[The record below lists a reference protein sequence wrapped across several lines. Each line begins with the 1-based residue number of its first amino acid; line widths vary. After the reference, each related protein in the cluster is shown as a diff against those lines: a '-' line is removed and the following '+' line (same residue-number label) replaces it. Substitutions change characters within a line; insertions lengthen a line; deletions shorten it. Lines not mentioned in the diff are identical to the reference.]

1 MFSFAFPGDI
11 RWHQHFF
18 PGENPWFANASKVL
32 WWRPWG
38 AISQAASKPRCRSQK
53 NRRFTSKMEDLPGKC
68 EIPPGKNWDFKKML
82 RFHQEKIGISPRKR
96 EIPPGKW
103 KIYQENVRF
112 HQEKLGFRQEN
123 VRFHQEK
130 LGFHQEQ
137 LGFIRFG
144 WWNLLLG
151 NPLNVLTLQAEPS
164 RHKLV

>member
-1 MFSFAFPGDI
+1 
-11 RWHQHFF
+11 
-18 PGENPWFANASKVL
+18 
-32 WWRPWG
+32 
-38 AISQAASKPRCRSQK
+38 
-53 NRRFTSKMEDLPGKC
+53 MEDLPGKC
-68 EIPPGKNWDFKKML
+68 EIPPGKKWDFKKML
-82 RFHQEKIGISPRKR
+82 RFHQEKIGISPRKC